1 MCSYQS
7 ADRPVRM
14 PSLSVHRVFDPK
26 PKLARMIG
34 KGMSWRGSVRFA
46 LRHFSTER
54 AILCV

>member
-7 ADRPVRM
+7 VAHPVLT

-26 PKLARMIG
+26 RKPGLMID
-34 KGMSWRGSVRFA
+34 KGMNSRGSVQFV